1 MEEIDLVELLKMFWK
16 RKFLIIL
23 ITILFT
29 SIGYIYTTR
38 FITPIYTST
47 TTLVLASN
55 NEKNKTNT
63 SSTAA

>member
-29 SIGYIYTTR
+29 GIGYIYTTR

-47 TTLVLASN
+47 TTLSIGVLN
-55 NEKNKTNT
+55 NL
-63 SSTAA
+63 SSSMSDNI